1 MSEKRTRAAAKV
13 TFESEIALLEEVVRA
28 LETGEV
34 PLAELVTRYEDGMRH
49 LKACRALL
57 ADAELRLEQL
67 RSGSAGETVAPLDPE
82 SVRASAKE

>member
-1 MSEKRTRAAAKV
+1 MTEKRARTGKS
-13 TFESEIALLEEVVRA
+13 TFESEIARLEEVVRA

-49 LKACRALL
+49 LKSCREFL

-67 RSGSAGETVAPLDPE
+67 RNGETTPAPLAPE
-82 SVRASAKE
+82 AQ

>member
-1 MSEKRTRAAAKV
+1 MTEKRARTGKS
-13 TFESEIALLEEVVRA
+13 TFESEIARLEEVVRA

-49 LKACRALL
+49 LKSCREFL

-67 RSGSAGETVAPLDPE
+67 RIEMRQTEARLYRLMP
-82 SVRASAKE
+82 